1 MVGIRFLRLFKV
13 FEEIGAIRHLVLHF
27 CKGCADKNQVLVLD
41 RKITGAGYFFLGS
54 QIPADY
60 HIGVRCAGF
69 GCAVGIAGAGDNIFF
84 SDLCTVTEHII
95 LITAVAGCVPT

>member
-13 FEEIGAIRHLVLHF
+13 FEEIGAIRHLVLHLY
-27 CKGCADKNQVLVLD
+27 KGCADKNQVLVLD